1 MLGVDVDE
9 EGIGGMEAGWMVAG
23 LEVCGGVLISFDGS
37 FRLLLDVLV
46 FWDSFVIPATPPN
59 PPRGRGWKRSQIN
72 LFKVVLK
79 SLKLEL

>member
-9 EGIGGMEAGWMVAG
+9 EGIGWLVARWMVAG
-23 LEVCGGVLISFDGS
+23 LEVCRGVLISLDGS

-46 FWDSFVIPATPPN
+46 FRDSSVIPATPSN
-59 PPRGRGWKRSQIN
+59 PPRGRGGKRSQIN

-79 SLKLEL
+79 SLKL